1 MLKTDRSP
9 ATPPSAQPSGEFFPP
24 LPPGETDE
32 SALEGRRVPA
42 APQRVASSWN
52 CSRCQQMSPLGTSY
66 CPRCG
71 EALDPALLAE
81 LQWLAVIMRTLDQRI
96 ATGLGEQK
104 VAELRAEY
112 FTRYQNIRRVR
123 PAVPLAA
130 PTSAPVTSQVA
141 QATAWFQEATKGR
154 KQVDRYQI
162 NQVMPPPLMPPQT
175 PTAAAPVRTAAPA
188 EPAFSWRAFV
198 SEQAIA
204 ILAYLGGFLALV
216 ATLTLVVSQA
226 ETLPLLTLL
235 VVCAAYVA
243 FGIAGLVVRRIERL
257 RTVGRVYLGVFAL
270 STPLVMLALYRFQLQ
285 QLNVPVAGM
294 LCLSAVY
301 AMLVY
306 LALAVQTR
314 FLTYAYLGWVA
325 LIVAALSILPW
336 TQSDWQ
342 WSVFAL
348 GVVTLLL
355 LAPRQ
360 LRRHF
365 VFLEVLSEPATQV
378 AAVATIPVVLGVQ
391 VLGLLGLVHLL
402 TPTTYT
408 ILLVQAAPLAL
419 GACILVPITV
429 GWRLTIPGWR
439 PQQREA
445 ITDVVD
451 GFNAV
456 FFAEAVG
463 GVSLWIHQATAS
475 MAYTLAATALVE
487 FGLAFFLL
495 RTPRQRRGLRS
506 FLEILAVG
514 LACGG
519 ASIVAFAASPNWP
532 LVAALCA
539 GVIVTVGA
547 ALLENGWWLLGSGVF
562 LTLDYFAL
570 AFSVLPS
577 AVVTEQRATFSL
589 ALALA
594 LWLGALAL
602 GLRARTRRLVAPVY
616 VVALGDALLTTAL
629 LPGQTVGY
637 QVALLLTFTGS
648 AFIAGWRERM
658 PLLGNLVVGLF
669 GMLAVWASVVN
680 DLNGLHA
687 SLLVLGF
694 AGTSLLVRWLGGRAW
709 ALGPAVVTL
718 WGVIVTASYASLGSS
733 NTPDWT
739 MTGLPFAAWFLMLFA
754 LLGIGVALWEGQP
767 VLLIATA
774 GLALWVVFLP
784 TNNTTGD
791 IASVALIATLVAAGA
806 ALRQWR
812 GPWWGTAL
820 ELVALA
826 GSVVVAGRLMN
837 LGPSANKWQVAFLLG
852 CAVASYLVAVQER
865 LPVLTSGA
873 VIYVLAAALLLPGP
887 ENFLPTLLLT
897 FTLAA
902 QGSALR
908 LPSIRR
914 RVRRSWAYAPYA
926 ASVGCS
932 ILATL
937 RVTPADAA
945 HLEMVLLIFG
955 AVSYL
960 LVVLEGEPLSAIVPL
975 LYGLAAVLVQPDAH
989 ALLPLA
995 VVLAVLG
1002 LAAGRVAGLA
1012 WSWPFY
1018 GTASVA
1024 AVATALLGLHDSAF
1038 EALTL
1043 LALALLAY
1051 VIALVESRPDIVP
1064 VALVLG
1070 TLALS
1075 VESSRLAFSQ
1085 AEATLAFVG
1094 LGWLYTLGAWLWKA
1108 IPWLRPRGGAWW
1120 ATMATNPQPQVSPQ
1134 TALAGRQAPLS
1145 QWLDPRRVGMVV
1157 HLMAGYLLAGGTAL
1171 MATLLPGGFSPHE
1184 WQTLAAAFALL
1195 SLAGLLALAARQPR
1209 YHVALYGAGFLVALA
1224 ITWGWRWLG
1233 AENPQ
1238 AFILAP
1244 GSYLLLVGAFLPA
1257 DRRVPEARPVGQAT
1271 SLVGALA
1278 LLLPTL
1284 YQSFT
1289 EPDLNFQLLYGL
1301 VVLGEALVIIVLGVG
1316 TRSRILTLTGSTFVG
1331 IDTLSGV
1338 GLALRSGVSPAI
1350 IFAVLAVLLIG
1361 AATWLSL
1368 RRPRHGAPHP

>member
-1 MLKTDRSP
+1 MLKTDRSL
-9 ATPPSAQPSGEFFPP
+9 ATPPAAPPPSEIFQPQPP
-24 LPPGETDE
+24 AEKGGST
-32 SALEGRRVPA
+32 LEGQRA
-42 APQRVASSWN
+42 AGAPQRVANSWS
-52 CSRCQQMSPLGTSY
+52 CSRCQQVSPPGTSY

-71 EALDPALLAE
+71 EVLDPALLAE
-81 LQWLAVIMRTLDQRI
+81 LQWLAVFMRALDQRI
-96 ATGLGEQK
+96 AAGFGEQK

-112 FTRYQNIRRVR
+112 FTRYQSIRRVR
-123 PAVPLAA
+123 PTIPLAA
-130 PTSAPVTSQVA
+130 PTGAPVTPQVA
-141 QATAWFQEATKGR
+141 QATAWFETATQGR
-154 KQVDRYQI
+154 QRTSRPPVPQAA
-162 NQVMPPPLMPPQT
+162 PPP
-175 PTAAAPVRTAAPA
+175 AAPVAASSGKPPVRPAAPA

-235 VVCAAYVA
+235 VVCVAYVA
-243 FGIAGLVVRRIERL
+243 FGIAGLAVRRIERL
-257 RTVGRVYLGVFAL
+257 RTVGRVYLAVFAL
-270 STPLVMLALYRFQLQ
+270 TTPLVMLALYRFQLQ

-325 LIVAALSILPW
+325 SIVAVLSIIPW
-336 TQSDWQ
+336 TQSSWQ

-360 LRRHF
+360 VRRRF
-365 VFLEVLSEPATQV
+365 AFLEVLSEPATQV
-378 AAVATIPVVLGVQ
+378 AAAVTIPVVLGVQ
-391 VLGLLGLVHLL
+391 GLGLVGLVQLL
-402 TPTTYT
+402 EPTAYPG
-408 ILLVQAAPLAL
+408 LPVQAAPLAL
-419 GACILVPITV
+419 GACILVPMTV
-429 GWRLTIPGWR
+429 GWRLTVPSWR
-439 PQQREA
+439 PQQRDA
-445 ITDVVD
+445 ITDVID

-463 GVSLWIHQATAS
+463 GVSLWIHQATTS

-487 FGLAFFLL
+487 FGLVLFLF
-495 RTPRQRRGLRS
+495 RRQRLRRGLRS

-514 LACGG
+514 LACSG
-519 ASIVAFAASPNWP
+519 ASIVAFDASPNWP
-532 LVAALCA
+532 LVATLSA
-539 GVIVTVGA
+539 GVMVTVGA
-547 ALLENGWWLLGSGVF
+547 ALLENGWWLLGSGLF
-562 LTLDYFAL
+562 LTLDYFTL
-570 AFSVLPS
+570 AFTVLPS

-594 LWLGALAL
+594 LWCGALAL
-602 GLRARTRRLVAPVY
+602 GLRTRARRLVAPVY
-616 VVALGDALLTTAL
+616 VVALGEALLTSAM
-629 LPGQTVGY
+629 LPEHTVGY
-637 QVALLLTFTGS
+637 QVALLLTFTAA
-648 AFIAGWRERM
+648 AFIAAWREHQ
-658 PLLGNLVVGLF
+658 PFFGNLVVGLF
-669 GMLAVWASVVN
+669 GMLTVWASVVN
-680 DLNGLHA
+680 DLNGLHG
-687 SLLVLGF
+687 SLLALGF
-694 AGTSLLVRWLGGRAW
+694 AGAGLLARRFIGRVW
-709 ALGPAVVTL
+709 ALGLAVVTL
-718 WGVIVTASYASLGSS
+718 WGVILTASYASLSLSS
-733 NTPDWT
+733 TPDWT
-739 MTGLPFAAWFLMLFA
+739 ITGLPFVAWFLLVF
-754 LLGIGVALWEGQP
+754 LLLSIGVSLWEDQP
-767 VLLIATA
+767 LLLIAAA

-784 TNNTTGD
+784 TDNATGD
-791 IASVALIATLVAAGA
+791 NASVALIATLVAGGA
-806 ALRQWR
+806 ALHQWR
-812 GPWWGTAL
+812 GQWWGTAL
-820 ELVALA
+820 ELAALA
-826 GSVVVAGRLMN
+826 GSVVVAVHLTN
-837 LGPSANKWQVAFLLG
+837 LGSSAPTWQVVFLLG

-865 LPVLTSGA
+865 LPVLTSCS
-873 VIYVLAAALLLPGP
+873 VVYVLAAALLLPGP

-897 FTLAA
+897 LTLAA
-902 QGSALR
+902 LGAALR
-908 LPSIRR
+908 LPTIRR
-914 RVRRSWAYAPYA
+914 RVRRFWAYAPYA
-926 ASVGCS
+926 AAVGCS
-932 ILATL
+932 VLATL

-945 HLEMVLLIFG
+945 HLEMLLLIFG

-960 LVVLEGEPLSAIVPL
+960 LVVLEGEPLGAIVPL
-975 LYGLAAVLVQPDAH
+975 LYGLSAVLVQPDAH

-1002 LAAGRVAGLA
+1002 LVAGRVAGLA

-1018 GTASVA
+1018 GAASVA
-1024 AVATALLGLHDSAF
+1024 AVATALLAQSDSAF

-1043 LALALLAY
+1043 LVLALLAY
-1051 VIALVESRPDIVP
+1051 MIALVESRPDLLP

-1070 TLALS
+1070 ALALS
-1075 VESSRLAFSQ
+1075 VESTRLALSE
-1085 AEATLAFVG
+1085 AETTLAFVG
-1094 LGWLYTLGAWLWKA
+1094 LGWFYTLGAWFWKA
-1108 IPWLRPRGGAWW
+1108 IPWLRPRGGVWW
-1120 ATMATNPQPQVSPQ
+1120 ATMATNPQPQAGPQ
-1134 TALAGRQAPLS
+1134 TALAGGQAPPS
-1145 QWLDPRRVGMVV
+1145 QWLEPRQVGRVV
-1157 HLMAGYLLAGGTAL
+1157 HRGAGYLLAGGTAL
-1171 MATLLPGGFSPHE
+1171 VATLLPGGFSPQE
-1184 WQTLAAAFALL
+1184 GQTLAAAVALL
-1195 SLAGLLALAARQPR
+1195 SLAGMLALAARSPR
-1209 YHVALYGAGFLVALA
+1209 SHWALYGSGFLGALA

-1257 DRRVPEARPVGQAT
+1257 DRRVPAARPVGQAT

-1301 VVLGEALVIIVLGVG
+1301 LVLGEALVIIVLGVG
-1316 TRSRILTLTGSTFVG
+1316 TRSRILTLTGSAFVG

-1368 RRPRHGAPHP
+1368 RRPRHGSPQP